1 MFVYT
6 VQTRKKDIMKNRRKS
21 DTHAVAVPQ
30 TASVSKEEVS
40 TAVTRN
46 PSREEQFAT
55 KADLKRTEKYLVKM
69 VKQAI
74 LILSQ
79 RMDRM
84 EVGFNQRMDD
94 KEALDAEKA
103 VAKETLDAERAVGK
117 ETLDAERAVAKE
129 TLDAE
134 RVANI
139 HRRLDDIIVLIEEK
153 SEKMLFKEA
162 FIFAI
167 LVATLLALY
176 EILKAILL

>member
-1 MFVYT
+1 
-6 VQTRKKDIMKNRRKS
+6 
-21 DTHAVAVPQ
+21 
-30 TASVSKEEVS
+30 
-40 TAVTRN
+40 
-46 PSREEQFAT
+46 
-55 KADLKRTEKYLVKM
+55 
-69 VKQAI
+69 
-74 LILSQ
+74 
-79 RMDRM
+79 MDRM

-94 KEALDAEKA
+94 KEAM
-103 VAKETLDAERAVGK
+103 DAERAAAK
-117 ETLDAERAVAKE
+117 EALDAERAVAKE

-176 EILKAILL
+176 EILKAIFL

>member
-1 MFVYT
+1 
-6 VQTRKKDIMKNRRKS
+6 MKNRRKS
-21 DTHAVAVPQ
+21 DTHVAAVPQ
-30 TASVSKEEVS
+30 TASASKEEVS

-46 PSREEQFAT
+46 SNREEQFAT

-74 LILSQ
+74 LFLSQ

-94 KEALDAEKA
+94 KEPM
-103 VAKETLDAERAVGK
+103 DAERA
-117 ETLDAERAVAKE
+117 AAKE
-129 TLDAE
+129 ALDTE

-139 HRRLDDIIVLIEEK
+139 HRRLDVVIALIEEK
-153 SEKMLFKEA
+153 SEKMLFKRA

-176 EILKAILL
+176 EILKAVLL

>member
-1 MFVYT
+1 
-6 VQTRKKDIMKNRRKS
+6 MKNRRKS
-21 DTHAVAVPQ
+21 DTHAAAVPQ
-30 TASVSKEEVS
+30 TASASKEEVS
-40 TAVTRN
+40 TAVPRN
-46 PSREEQFAT
+46 PDREEQFAT

-74 LILSQ
+74 LFLSQ

-94 KEALDAEKA
+94 KEALDAERA
-103 VAKETLDAERAVGK
+103 VAK

-176 EILKAILL
+176 EILKAIFL